1 MPRRQNIPAGYE
13 RNPLTN
19 RKVKINSPTYKR
31 LYKELHGDRYNRRM
45 SLDELFRL
53 NGADGYDVDPY
64 TNRVLRKDS
73 EQYRQLR
80 QRLHGD
86 EYDSSLSLKTLRQL
100 YKNNTS
106 REPKKMFATRHPVTN
121 KAMLV
126 GSDAWN
132 EVYRHYNWDGKSKK
146 FTTRRDHALPAYLWS
161 IDDRRSAKKSKYSKI
176 NKEIE
181 EGTILKTAMG
191 SYATAYYVEQ
201 GVVDAV
207 HRNSTKG
214 HKDFT
219 FDKDGDGTY
228 HVTKKGTNDKHT
240 IRKLL
245 CNKNDEN
252 ADENDI
258 REIYT
263 KIAEYIQQCETDAPQ
278 YYVCLAMYDNY
289 YKYITNEQG
298 KKERVDMIYKNF
310 DTRVPYERVVT
321 KEHELEWS
329 EDYIR
334 NEYQLNA
341 EVPDLEGSGWIYGGN
356 MGFSFSIIPLTKFIG
371 AGIPTPAILGY
382 TVLNACI
389 NDNKC
394 LQRSLILACNTDY
407 FLKTRNMCRTTG
419 YNKYWKKPQENLVFG
434 HTIQEIEAA
443 VDIENDKPFVECDE
457 NFKTLEDLLN
467 IYINCYEFDMQDG
480 FDPKDTSQSNYS
492 KFYLHSIYPHKFMER
507 KDRRNVDLC
516 VLKDAS
522 KNIKHFVYIKDPSVF
537 KQHVLKESSTKN
549 RHNKRDVQC
558 RWCMFKGCKSLVLKH
573 EIRCH
578 PEEVPEKDKYILDTS
593 DDARLKWCNQRYQ
606 MYAPAVVYADFE
618 CSINE
623 KGEHNPII
631 LSAACVSRIPSVK
644 TEYKVFRGPNES
656 VDDFLP
662 FIDYLMD
669 IKKTV
674 VNELYGEEKMIV
686 TDDVQRDYEDTTIC
700 PFCGVS
706 LVTKDEM
713 SVKRAVK
720 KATEEEEE
728 DDDDEE
734 ACEASCADPE
744 QVEEERMKVFD
755 ELYEK
760 YCQEWDNTLQADYEH
775 YMKMYNTYYE
785 EACTMNRNG
794 STIDADIY
802 AKNKLGDKPRS
813 RDIYAT
819 VKASEEMRAKVK
831 SENKAYIECQENKRR
846 MMSLNR
852 KIRKGKAS
860 KTEKNEYERLRSTNT
875 TNARV
880 KVRHHAHIAG
890 EYSNGCESRQYAAGE
905 YICTCCSR
913 CNTQL
918 SFNKK
923 NYKLPVYFHN
933 GGRYDNAFIMKLVAK
948 WKSIADA
955 DASHQLASAN
965 AEADANN
972 EVATKRSQY
981 NLEVIP
987 TSMDKE
993 MLITINGID
1002 FKDSYRMISNR
1013 LKDIVSQTL
1022 GSDLKN
1028 YSVTK
1033 QLLKQYL
1040 EDHHKH
1046 YDESYIELM
1055 TRKEPMFYSLI
1066 TSYSS
1071 LSNTKLP
1078 DIVSCY
1084 DELSRTQMSIEDY
1097 NHMKTLWK
1105 TFNIKNW
1112 GEYYELYNVLDVTL
1126 LADSFE
1132 HFRTATHNSF
1142 GVDAAHYLTT
1152 PQMSYSLFLKNISNE
1167 DTSRFEEQAKKWAKY
1182 EMKIDA
1188 NEGHSEQEMQ
1198 EIFMKRMNEYNDAGG
1213 IRLLSMK
1220 DMDTFI
1226 SLKDNLRGGITQ
1238 IATRYASAK
1247 EDQNDSIYYLDANNL
1262 YGGTMHRMMPYD
1274 IVDDTKNDWKAIKSM
1289 GETAWIKSLDTF
1301 DQYGFFI
1308 ECDIECDKKLFDF
1321 FSDFPFFPVQRT
1333 GMYSPAMREFAK
1345 SVGLEDMINDNDKTL
1360 KLICDLCPKSHYVV
1374 HYSMLQLGLKLGYKV
1389 TKIHNIIKFKQAPF
1403 IFEYVNQLGEMR
1415 AKATTSVLKN
1425 LFKLLANSIYGKFVE
1440 SGLKRMKVKIA
1451 TNKKEQDAIL
1461 SKYMIDMIEDNR
1473 VYSDNLWISK
1483 LFNPVKKMNK
1493 PFFIG
1498 FAILDMSKYIIYD
1511 FYYNKM
1517 KKVFNDVTLLGQ
1529 DTDSLIVKITDP
1541 NTVEK
1546 MLDMYKSF
1554 DFSELN
1560 TESYFYNRLVEYY
1573 NTKVNHEEFTTL
1585 KSFVNYNKKV
1595 PGPIFKDEHN
1605 GFRIT
1610 EFVGLRPKLYCIQDE
1625 RNVIHNAAKGVP
1637 RNVFDSKKNRIN
1649 IKNIDTYKRVL
1660 FATTKDAANLTG
1672 EFSRIEYKDFNLT
1685 TKTQRKTLFTCLD
1698 NKRYV
1703 CDDNIHTRPFGY
1715 YE

>member
-13 RNPLTN
+13 CNPLTN

-45 SLDELFRL
+45 TLDELFRL
-53 NGADGYDVDPY
+53 NGAEGYDVDPY

-73 EQYRQLR
+73 VQYRQLR

-86 EYDSSLSLKTLRQL
+86 EYDSSLSLSTLRQL
-100 YKNNTS
+100 YKNNVNTK
-106 REPKKMFATRHPVTN
+106 PKKKIGTRHPVTN
-121 KAMLV
+121 KVMIV
-126 GSDAWN
+126 GSDEWN
-132 EVYRHYNWDGKSKK
+132 EVFRYYNWDGKNKK
-146 FTTRRDHALPAYLWS
+146 FTTRRDKVLPAYYDT
-161 IDDRRSAKKSKYSKI
+161 IANRREFRRGKYAVI
-176 NKEIE
+176 NKQIND
-181 EGTILKTAMG
+181 GSILKTSMG
-191 SYATAYYVEQ
+191 SFATV
-201 GVVDAV
+201 
-207 HRNSTKG
+207 
-214 HKDFT
+214 
-219 FDKDGDGTY
+219 Y
-228 HVTKKGTNDKHT
+228 HVEDGKVDSIHRESPRERHDFRIKSFKGGFSVSKKETTDERIVRSKDCVNEDKEDKEKREMCIMEVTRRMAET
-240 IRKLL
+240 IQR
-245 CNKNDEN
+245 
-252 ADENDI
+252 
-258 REIYT
+258 
-263 KIAEYIQQCETDAPQ
+263 CETDAPQ
-278 YYVCLAMYDNY
+278 YYICLTTIDEFVLTTGGGGLDSEHIMV
-289 YKYITNEQG
+289 KG
-298 KKERVDMIYKNF
+298 VDG
-310 DTRVPYERVVT
+310 RVPYLRVVT
-321 KEHELEWS
+321 KEHELEWC
-329 EDYIR
+329 EEFIRTTYQDYI
-334 NEYQLNA
+334 ESEELK
-341 EVPDLEGSGWIYGGN
+341 GSGWRYVGN

-371 AGIPTPAILGY
+371 AGIPTPTILGY

-394 LQRSLILACNTDY
+394 LQRSLILACNGDY
-407 FLKTRNMCRTTG
+407 YVKSKNICRECS
-419 YNKYWKKPQENLVFG
+419 YNKYWKKAEANLVFG
-434 HTIQEIEAA
+434 HSIQEIEAA
-443 VDIENDKPFVECDE
+443 VDIEDDKPFVECDQ

-467 IYINCYEFDMQDG
+467 IYINCYEFDMQEG
-480 FDPKDTSQSNYS
+480 FDPKDVSESNYS

-516 VLKDAS
+516 VLKDPS

-618 CSINE
+618 SSINE
-623 KGEHNPII
+623 RGEHNPIM
-631 LSAACVSRIPSVK
+631 LSAACVSRIPNVK

-674 VNELYGEEKMIV
+674 VNELYDEEKMIV
-686 TDDVQRDYEDTTIC
+686 TDDVQRDYENTTMC
-700 PFCGVS
+700 PFCGVP
-706 LVTKDEM
+706 LITKDEM
-713 SVKRAVK
+713 SVKRAAK
-720 KATEEEEE
+720 KETEEEEE
-728 DDDDEE
+728 DDDDEIT
-734 ACEASCADPE
+734 PE

-760 YCQEWDNTLQADYEH
+760 YCQEWDNTLQADYEN

-785 EACTMNRNG
+785 EACAMNRNG

-819 VKASEEMRAKVK
+819 VKASEEMRDKVK
-831 SENKAYIECQENKRR
+831 SENKAYIECQDNKRR
-846 MMSLNR
+846 MMTLNR
-852 KIRKGKAS
+852 KIRKGKANKS
-860 KTEKNEYERLRSTNT
+860 EKKEYEQLRSTNT

-890 EYSNGCESRQYAAGE
+890 EYSNGVESRQYAAGE

-923 NYKLPVYFHN
+923 SYRLPVYFHN

-948 WKSIADA
+948 WKAIADA
-955 DASHQLASAN
+955 DA
-965 AEADANN
+965 DNN
-972 EVATKRSQY
+972 LKRSPY

-1066 TSYSS
+1066 TSYQT

-1595 PGPIFKDEHN
+1595 AGPIFKDEEN

-1610 EFVGLRPKLYCIQDE
+1610 EFVGLRPKLYCIEDE
-1625 RNVIHNAAKGVP
+1625 RNTIHNAAKGVP

-1715 YE
+1715 Y